1 MLTEQRFEIICRLVN
16 ERGSITVTELK
27 DILDTSESTVRREN
41 ISPDIMRKNRP
52 PSSAPRRSVR
62 RPTWRSLL

>member
-1 MLTEQRFEIICRLVN
+1 MALSS
-16 ERGSITVTELK
+16 RGTNRMAMFSSRDTVP
-27 DILDTSESTVRREN
+27 ESTVRREN

-62 RPTWRSLL
+62 RPTWRSFL